1 MTLPRPEGLLI
12 DYGGTLVEEIEAD
25 SRAGTAALLAF
36 ASHRPEHATLE
47 RVLERAE
54 RVTTE
59 VAARRDLHQVETP
72 WPALTHLIHDY
83 FGTRFTRPMEE
94 LELAFWKASVV
105 TRPMPGAHD
114 ALDELRRLRLP
125 MAVLS
130 NSSFASNV
138 IRYELA
144 KHHLA
149 DHLSFVMVSAEYA
162 VRKPN
167 PLLFETAAARLGVRP
182 AGVWCVGDR
191 LDTDVAGARAAGM
204 TGVLFDPTQRD
215 RSSAD
220 LVVGSWAELVQC
232 VRADLRQKRAPR

>member
-1 MTLPRPEGLLI
+1 MTLSRPEGLLI
-12 DYGGTLVEEIEAD
+12 DYGGTLVEEVSAD
-25 SRAGTAALLAF
+25 ARAGIEALLAL
-36 ASHRPEHATLE
+36 ASYRADEATLE

-54 RVTTE
+54 RVTRE
-59 VAARRDLHQVETP
+59 VAARRDVHQVETP
-72 WPALTHLIHDY
+72 WPALTRLIHDY
-83 FGTRFTRPMEE
+83 FGTRFSRPMEE

-105 TRPMPGAHD
+105 TRPMPGARD
-114 ALDELRRLRLP
+114 ALDELDAMGIP
-125 MAVLS
+125 MAVIS
-130 NSSFASNV
+130 NSSFGSSV

-144 KHHLA
+144 KHGLA

-182 AGVWCVGDR
+182 AGIWCVGDR

-204 TGVLFDPTQRD
+204 TGVLFGATPPD

-220 LVVGSWAELVQC
+220 LVVGSWVELMQRVQA
-232 VRADLRQKRAPR
+232 RLDH

>member
-1 MTLPRPEGLLI
+1 MTLPKPEGLLI
-12 DYGGTLVEEIEAD
+12 DYGGTLVEEIGVDA
-25 SRAGTAALLAF
+25 RAAAAALLAL
-36 ASHRPEHATLE
+36 ASHRPDHATLE

-59 VAARRDLHQVETP
+59 VASRRDLYQVETS
-72 WPALTHLIHDY
+72 WPALTHLIYDY
-83 FGTRFTRPMEE
+83 FGTRFTEPMEE
-94 LELAFWKASVV
+94 LELVFWKASVT
-105 TRPMPGAHD
+105 TRAMPGAKD
-114 ALDELRRLRLP
+114 ALEELRKLRLP
-125 MAVLS
+125 IAVLS
-130 NSSFASNV
+130 NSSFGSSV
-138 IRYELA
+138 IRYELG

-167 PLLFETAAARLGVRP
+167 PLLMETAAARLGVRP
-182 AGVWCVGDR
+182 AGIWCVGDR

-204 TGVLFDPTQRD
+204 TGVLLDPTQGD

-232 VRADLRQKRAPR
+232 VRARLDH